1 MTGATFLNLLIAV
14 ALGYVL
20 LVGIVFVTQERLV
33 YFPDIGREVAITPR
47 AYGLD
52 FESVQIATEDGEN
65 LHSWWVPVERPRG
78 TVLLFHG
85 NAGSIAARIDY
96 LLMFHRLGYSTL
108 IIDYRGYGQST
119 GKPSEAGTY
128 RDAEAAWRWLTA
140 TRGIKASD
148 IVLFGESLGGAV
160 ASWLAARLSRI
171 PDPSPEG
178 RREVRASSPPSGERS
193 EARITPRALI
203 LASTFTSVNDLGT
216 EVYPFLPVRLISR
229 IGYDNRANL
238 QAAQVPVLIA
248 HSPRD
253 ELIPYAHGR
262 RLFDAARQPKQFL
275 ELAGGH
281 NDGFIFMR
289 ESWVQALGD
298 FLDQHAPDTKQIKN

>member
-1 MTGATFLNLLIAV
+1 MTGATLINLLIAV
-14 ALGYVL
+14 ALGYAL

-33 YFPDIGREVAITPR
+33 YFPDIGREVTITPR

-52 FESVQIATEDGEN
+52 FESVEIATEDGEK
-65 LHSWWVPVERPRG
+65 LHGWWVPAPRPRG

-85 NAGSIAARIDY
+85 NAGSIAARVDY

-119 GKPSEAGTY
+119 GRPSESGTY
-128 RDAEAAWRWLTA
+128 RDAAAAWRWLTR
-140 TRGIKASD
+140 TRGIKAAD

-160 ASWLAARLSRI
+160 ASWLAARMSLT
-171 PDPSPEG
+171 PDPSAEG
-178 RREVRASSPPSGERS
+178 RREVLASPPSSGVRS
-193 EARITPRALI
+193 EAVFAPRALI
-203 LASTFTSVNDLGT
+203 LASTFTSISDLGA

-229 IGYDNRANL
+229 IHYDNRANL
-238 QAAQVPVLIA
+238 QAARVPVLIA
-248 HSPRD
+248 HSPGD

-262 RLFDAARQPKQFL
+262 RLFDAAREPKQFL

-289 ESWVQALGD
+289 EPWVQALGR
-298 FLDQHAPDTKQIKN
+298 FLDQHAPDGPGR

>member
-1 MTGATFLNLLIAV
+1 MTGATFVNLLVAV
-14 ALGYVL
+14 VLGYVL

-33 YFPDIGREVAITPR
+33 YFPDIGREVAITPK

-52 FESVQIATEDGEN
+52 FESVQIATEDGEK

-85 NAGSIAARIDY
+85 NAGSIAGRVDY

-128 RDAEAAWRWLTA
+128 RDAEAAWHWLTA
-140 TRGIKASD
+140 TRGIKAAD

-160 ASWLAARLSRI
+160 ASWLAAR
-171 PDPSPEG
+171 
-178 RREVRASSPPSGERS
+178 VPPVTEPAVPQPGG
-193 EARITPRALI
+193 TPRALI
-203 LASTFTSVNDLGT
+203 LASTFTSVNDLGA

-238 QAAQVPVLIA
+238 QAVQVPVLIA

-289 ESWVQALGD
+289 ESWVQALRD
-298 FLDQHAPDTKQIKN
+298 FLDQHAPDGR

>member
-1 MTGATFLNLLIAV
+1 MTGATLLNALIAV
-14 ALGYVL
+14 TLGYAL
-20 LVGIVFVTQERLV
+20 IVGFVFVTQERLV
-33 YFPDIGREVAITPR
+33 YFPDIGRDVAITPR

-52 FESVQIATEDGEN
+52 FESVRIATEDGEQ
-65 LHSWWVPVERPRG
+65 LHGWWVPATTPRG

-85 NAGSIAARIDY
+85 NAGSIAARVDY
-96 LLMFHRLGYSTL
+96 LLMFHRLGYATL

-119 GKPSEAGTY
+119 GRPSETGTY
-128 RDAEAAWRWLTA
+128 RDAEAAWRWLTT
-140 TRGIKASD
+140 TRGVKAAD

-160 ASWLAARLSRI
+160 ASWLAARVPLI
-171 PDPSPEG
+171 TDPQPG
-178 RREVRASSPPSGERS
+178 A
-193 EARITPRALI
+193 APRALI
-203 LASTFTSVNDLGT
+203 LASTFTSINDLGS

-229 IGYDNRANL
+229 IHYDNHANL
-238 QAAQVPVLIA
+238 KGARVPLLIA

-262 RLFDAARQPKQFL
+262 RLFDAAHHPKQFL

-289 ESWVQALGD
+289 EDWVQALGH
-298 FLDQHAPDTKQIKN
+298 FLDQHAPRSAER

>member
-1 MTGATFLNLLIAV
+1 MTGATLINLLIAV
-14 ALGYVL
+14 LLGYAL

-52 FESVQIATEDGEN
+52 FESVQIATEDGEQ
-65 LHSWWVPVERPRG
+65 LHGWWVPADRSLG
-78 TVLLFHG
+78 AVLLFDG
-85 NAGSIAARIDY
+85 NAGSIAARVDY

-108 IIDYRGYGQST
+108 IIDYRGYGRST
-119 GKPSEAGTY
+119 GKPSESGTY
-128 RDAEAAWRWLTA
+128 RDAEAAWRWLTV
-140 TRGIKASD
+140 TRGIKAAD

-160 ASWLAARLSRI
+160 ASWLAAHLSLIR
-171 PDPSPEG
+171 DPSS
-178 RREVRASSPPSGERS
+178 VA
-193 EARITPRALI
+193 PRALI
-203 LASTFTSVNDLGT
+203 LASTFTSINDLGA

-229 IGYDNRANL
+229 IHYDNRANL
-238 QAAQVPVLIA
+238 QAARVPVLIA

-262 RLFDAARQPKQFL
+262 RLFEAARQPKQFL
-275 ELAGGH
+275 ELAGAH

-289 ESWVQALGD
+289 EGWVQALSR
-298 FLDQHAPDTKQIKN
+298 FLDQHAPPDSGK

>member
-1 MTGATFLNLLIAV
+1 MTGGTLLNVLVAV
-14 ALGYVL
+14 VLGYAL

-33 YFPDIGREVAITPR
+33 YFPDIGREIAITPK

-52 FESVQIATEDGEN
+52 FESVQIATEDGEK
-65 LHSWWVPVERPRG
+65 LHSWWVPMERPRG

-85 NAGSIAARIDY
+85 NAGSIAARVDY

-140 TRGIKASD
+140 TRGIKAAD

-160 ASWLAARLSRI
+160 ASWLAARVPLLTEPAASR
-171 PDPSPEG
+171 PG
-178 RREVRASSPPSGERS
+178 VA
-193 EARITPRALI
+193 PRALI
-203 LASTFTSVNDLGT
+203 LASTFTSVPDLGS
-216 EVYPFLPVRLISR
+216 EVYPFLPVRWISR

-289 ESWVQALGD
+289 ESWVQALRD
-298 FLDQHAPDTKQIKN
+298 FLDQHAPDGK